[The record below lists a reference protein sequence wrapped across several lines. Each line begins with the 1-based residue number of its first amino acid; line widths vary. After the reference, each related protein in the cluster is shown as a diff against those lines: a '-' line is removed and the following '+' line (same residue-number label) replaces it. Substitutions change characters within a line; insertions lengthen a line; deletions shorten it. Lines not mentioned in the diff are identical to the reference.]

1 MIRSTFYWLLMR
13 LKSLSCGRFA
23 LQNSIVSIL
32 VMHWV
37 GAMEKV
43 LGHSKCKFRFL
54 LKCLY
59 AIRKLSVNFLKNFY
73 YFTVMFFIKISLISS
88 DIYTLFIDWKFICLC
103 NFMVVPENI
112 FFYYFDNESNVISF
126 YANTEHSFHLSRVSL
141 VFHMNS
147 TRWRNWKGCI
157 RKLCHENIFNFI
169 LLRSFQP
176 GLRCDATVRCW

>member
-1 MIRSTFYWLLMR
+1 MRKPFIYTFCTLNFMHHFLFDTIHFRLAWLLMR

-43 LGHSKCKFRFL
+43 LRHSKCKFRFL
-54 LKCLY
+54 IKCLY
-59 AIRKLSVNFLKNFY
+59 AIRKLSVNFRKNFY

-112 FFYYFDNESNVISF
+112 FFHYFDNESNVISF
-126 YANTEHSFHLSRVSL
+126 
-141 VFHMNS
+141 
-147 TRWRNWKGCI
+147 
-157 RKLCHENIFNFI
+157 LC
-169 LLRSFQP
+169 
-176 GLRCDATVRCW
+176 